1 MTTRAGWAADAAA
14 IGLITAAVVESM
26 REMVFSNRIANA
38 DPLAL
43 WLPVWTYLGRALRD
57 GHIPLWQTG
66 IMGGAPFAA
75 DSQSGWGYIEPSVLF
90 ATLSPDHAIRAMLV
104 LQPLTAGIGLYV
116 FLRLERLPRW
126 AACCGGLALA
136 LAITGSTLV
145 DALPFSASLAWTTVT
160 LVACARL
167 LAARTWARRLVWMVP
182 TAIAWGQIAAA
193 HAGLGLLMG
202 TITIAAYVVWKL
214 AVDVRAGTISA
225 GLGVAVAAVLAV
237 SAGAVNLAFFA
248 PRLAYVDETS
258 LGIGYSRLEALGRL
272 LNHVSPET
280 AEGGAGWGWPLK
292 FSAPPGA
299 YLGGAILIG
308 VMLAFAARYRRLTWT
323 FVTATVVL
331 YVASLQVFADLVP
344 DAIARL
350 RPVDLY
356 LHAPFWLGYELTLTL
371 AVLAAIGLTAWP
383 RTSDRTRWT
392 AVGVAVVVWL
402 VLPVILGIHPL
413 ALGVALVGMAVTV
426 GALEAGR
433 RRPPLLWLVPCVL
446 ALELLVAGTFAQ
458 PYPQHIS
465 VGPEPPRLT
474 PGTVHFAPVILHR
487 SPFEAQLTAP
497 GTGRVVV
504 INSEASI
511 RAAMPDGVIN
521 GRTEPA
527 WLLNWPLLTGAQG
540 AGGYNA
546 VELRR
551 YWVAMRALGGAPIN
565 YEHANF
571 SRVPLTLGNL
581 LRVQWV
587 LRPTG
592 SRPQPAEVAVNR
604 AGAFTLYRRPAPPA
618 ASLLP
623 SWDAVA
629 GPVSSLAAVRRRGFD
644 PNREAVI
651 EAGPDS
657 GGHGPA
663 GAAAGAA
670 RYQAGEPGH
679 ATVYVHAPRRELL
692 LVRTPYASGWH
703 ATIDGAA
710 AAVVPTDYLDQGVIV
725 PAGRHVVRL
734 TFTDPWVMRGLV
746 GSAAAILILLLAAG
760 GAAWAQR
767 KPASM

>member
-1 MTTRAGWAADAAA
+1 M
-14 IGLITAAVVESM
+14 
-26 REMVFSNRIANA
+26 
-38 DPLAL
+38 
-43 WLPVWTYLGRALRD
+43 
-57 GHIPLWQTG
+57 
-66 IMGGAPFAA
+66 
-75 DSQSGWGYIEPSVLF
+75 
-90 ATLSPDHAIRAMLV
+90 
-104 LQPLTAGIGLYV
+104 LQPLTAGIGLYA
-116 FLRLERLPRW
+116 FLRIERLPRW

-145 DALPFSASLAWTTVT
+145 DALPFSASLAWTVVT
-160 LVACARL
+160 LVAVARL

-202 TITIAAYVVWKL
+202 SMTIAAYVVWKL
-214 AVDVRAGTISA
+214 AVDVRADEISL
-225 GLGVAVAAVLAV
+225 GLAAAVVAVLAV
-237 SAGAVNLAFFA
+237 SAAAVNLAFFA
-248 PRLAYVDETS
+248 PRLAYVNETS
-258 LGIGYSRLEALGRL
+258 LGIGYARLEALGRL

-292 FSAPPGA
+292 LSAPPGA

-308 VMLAFAARYRRLTWT
+308 VVLAFTARYRRLTWT
-323 FVTATVVL
+323 FATATVVL
-331 YVASLQVFADLVP
+331 YVASLSVFADLVP
-344 DAIARL
+344 AALARL

-383 RTSDRTRWT
+383 RVAARTRWS
-392 AVGVAVVVWL
+392 ALAVAVVVWL
-402 VLPVILGIHPL
+402 LLPVILGIHPL

-433 RRPPLLWLVPCVL
+433 RKPPLLWLVPCVL
-446 ALELLVAGTFAQ
+446 AIELLLAGTFAQ
-458 PYPQHIS
+458 PYPQHIA

-487 SPFEAQLTAP
+487 SPFQQELTAP

-504 INSEASI
+504 INSAESI
-511 RAAMPDGVIN
+511 TAAMPDGVIN
-521 GRTEPA
+521 HRTEPA

-551 YWVAMRALGGAPIN
+551 YWVALRALGGAPIN

-571 SRVPLTLGNL
+571 SRVPLVLGNL

-587 LRPTG
+587 LRPTHA
-592 SRPQPAEVAVNR
+592 RPQPAEVAVRR

-618 ASLLP
+618 ASLLG
-623 SWDAVA
+623 SWKVVA
-629 GPVSSLAAVRRRGFD
+629 GPVSSLAIVRRPGFD
-644 PNREAVI
+644 PNRDAVI
-651 EAGPDS
+651 ESGPGS
-657 GGHGPA
+657 GGHGPV
-663 GAAAGAA
+663 GGGGSA
-670 RYQAGEPGH
+670 RYHSQEAGR
-679 ATVYVHAPRRELL
+679 ATVDVLAPRRELL

-703 ATIDGAA
+703 ATIDGAP

-725 PAGRHVVRL
+725 PAGRHIVRL
-734 TFTDPWVMRGLV
+734 TFTDPWVMRGLIGSALAIAV
-746 GSAAAILILLLAAG
+746 LLLAAAGSAAAA
-760 GAAWAQR
+760 R
-767 KPASM
+767 KPSTM